1 MRWGIRDES
10 TDDHS
15 TTNICLKEV
24 ENCQKMSLGPN
35 FVLLIGQKYGYRP
48 LPSRISLQHYDMI
61 SGVLGQ
67 MDGQEEGLGLVKKW
81 YKKDTNAV
89 PPVMVLQPISS
100 ILPNFLN
107 RYK

>member
-24 ENCQKMSLGPN
+24 ENCKKMSLGPN

-48 LPSRISLQHYDMI
+48 LPTSVQVDHYDCMVKGLQ
-61 SGVLGQ
+61 SLGMEDGVNL
-67 MDGQEEGLGLVKKW
+67 L
-81 YKKDTNAV
+81 
-89 PPVMVLQPISS
+89 
-100 ILPNFLN
+100 
-107 RYK
+107 R